1 MAKVTLQVDVKREQ
15 VDKLQADINKLNN
28 TRIQIQT
35 NKFEQDIS
43 HAAKVTGD
51 LAQGLKSITVE
62 GKGIGQM
69 SREIRQYKMSMSEAL
84 TVTTKF
90 NKQTKK
96 YEEFT
101 RYTRDLAKEQ
111 REAAKAAKEH
121 EKYIAECVAE
131 YEKYKKELEQVQT
144 PLQKQIDALTG
155 VSRSSK
161 NAKENY
167 SDFGMLLREQAQ
179 KQREATRAAKEAER
193 EQKAAAKSTQEL
205 TGAQEKQGKVIDFL
219 GRSFSSF
226 VKRMVAYRGVYAAI
240 RAVTNGITEALQT
253 MKAVDDELVTVRKV
267 TGFDQYQMANV
278 ESQAYEVASQYG
290 VNASDYVAGVA
301 EFARAGYK
309 ELSGDLAELA
319 QKTIIVGDTTADVA
333 NQFLLSVDAAY
344 KYKGNVEALTR
355 VLDGANEIDNKYA
368 TSIEKIAEGMGIVA
382 PVAAQMHVGVD
393 ELAASIGTITAVT
406 QRSGKLF
413 LAA

>member
-15 VDKLQADINKLNN
+15 VDKLQADINKLKSTKITIS
-28 TRIQIQT
+28 TRESNKELQQT
-35 NKFEQDIS
+35 QKTLQQFEKTQQQMAKTEQEIAKARERVAKAD
-43 HAAKVTGD
+43 AAEAK
-51 LAQGLKSITVE
+51 AEKERNSATVE
-62 GKGIGQM
+62 GERATQAALKTERD
-69 SREIRQYKMSMSEAL
+69 REKNLQ
-84 TVTTKF
+84 
-90 NKQTKK
+90 
-96 YEEFT
+96 
-101 RYTRDLAKEQ
+101 EQ
-111 REAAKAAKEH
+111 QKTQREQIKTEREAAK
-121 EKYIAECVAE
+121 
-131 YEKYKKELEQVQT
+131 QV
-144 PLQKQIDALTG
+144 
-155 VSRSSK
+155 
-161 NAKENY
+161 
-167 SDFGMLLREQAQ
+167 RES
-179 KQREATRAAKEAER
+179 AKEAS
-193 EQKAAAKSTQEL
+193 ASAKSTQEL
-205 TGAQEKQGKVIDFL
+205 SNAQEKQSKVIDFL

-226 VKRMVAYRGVYAAI
+226 VKRMIAYRGVYAAI

-278 ESQAYEVASQYG
+278 ESQAYEVASRYG

-309 ELSGDLAELA
+309 ELSGELAELA
-319 QKTIIVGDTTADVA
+319 QKTMIVGDTTADVA